1 MRPPTVLV
9 RALRALSLTLIV
21 GTFTVQGAVIDFDD
35 VVGSHGAPFAPYLED
50 GFTITPDSS
59 VWTVNRNYGNPAPF
73 VQYTRQATE
82 PELVSG
88 LFIDVGGGDFTF
100 GSVDV
105 YSSVTPIPYR
115 IRGYQDTLVVFDLT
129 GTVPNT
135 FGAFATIFN
144 PNAGDLL
151 DTLYI
156 QLVNPFV
163 ACCANPVGIDNIV
176 VSQVNAVPEPATG
189 ALLLIAVAMLAGTAS
204 ARRGWVAAPRAACA
218 NAALSVRAT
227 VALSEE
233 SAVPAGQAIQSKAR
247 AGQLRDAA
255 QWSED

>member
-1 MRPPTVLV
+1 MRATSVLW
-9 RALRALSLTLIV
+9 RALSALSLTLV
-21 GTFTVQGAVIDFDD
+21 LGTSTVQGAVIGFDD
-35 VVGSHGAPFAPYLED
+35 VVGIHGAPFTAYVEE
-50 GFTITPDSS
+50 GFITTPASNLWTI
-59 VWTVNRNYGNPAPF
+59 NRNYGNPAPF

-115 IRGYQDTLVVFDLT
+115 IRGYRDTLVVFDLM

-163 ACCANPVGIDNIV
+163 ACCANPVGLDNVV

-189 ALLLIAVAMLAGTAS
+189 ALLLVAVVMLTGAAT
-204 ARRGWVAAPRAACA
+204 ARR
-218 NAALSVRAT
+218 VR
-227 VALSEE
+227 
-233 SAVPAGQAIQSKAR
+233 
-247 AGQLRDAA
+247 
-255 QWSED
+255 

>member
-1 MRPPTVLV
+1 MRAAGVLR
-9 RALRALSLTLIV
+9 RALSALSLTLVV
-21 GTFTVQGAVIDFDD
+21 GTPTVQGAVIGFDD
-35 VVGSHGAPFAPYLED
+35 VVGIHGAPFTAYVED
-50 GFTITPDSS
+50 GFTITPASS
-59 VWTVNRNYGNPAPF
+59 LWTINRNYGNPAPF
-73 VQYTRQATE
+73 VQYMRQATE

-156 QLVNPFV
+156 QLVNLFV
-163 ACCANPVGIDNIV
+163 ACCDNPMGIDNIV

-189 ALLLIAVAMLAGTAS
+189 ALLLVTGVMLAGAAA
-204 ARRGWVAAPRAACA
+204 ARR
-218 NAALSVRAT
+218 
-227 VALSEE
+227 
-233 SAVPAGQAIQSKAR
+233 AR
-247 AGQLRDAA
+247 WRL
-255 QWSED
+255 